1 MPSREDVENST
12 AHMVAVLCMQLVR
25 EDPELI
31 RRLQELGRKTGVP
44 FDAGKLDEKA
54 LEMAEAGVTVVGQ
67 QLVRRRGAIRAFE
80 LPIPQIGPGST
91 AHAAGALAVGSF
103 TTEYVHSVPGRVDAF
118 ASWMREHYPA
128 VTDELNIG
136 QDTIEDADS
145 MLTLMAHVA
154 GRIAD
159 VEGET
164 DDKQGDAGDRAS
176 DA

>member
-1 MPSREDVENST
+1 MPSREDIENST
-12 AHMVAVLCMQLVR
+12 AHMIAVLCMQLVR
-25 EDPELI
+25 EDETLI
-31 RRLQELGRKTGVP
+31 AAVQQLARKTEVP
-44 FDAGKLDEKA
+44 FDPDKLDATA
-54 LEMAEAGVTVVGQ
+54 LELAEAGVTVVGQ
-67 QLVRRRGAIRAFE
+67 QLIRRRGAIRAFE
-80 LPIPQIGPGST
+80 LPIPQFGPGST
-91 AHAAGALAVGSF
+91 AHAAGAMAVGSF

-136 QDTIEDADS
+136 QSTIEDADS

-159 VEGET
+159 GEGET